1 MIIDVHCEYDTTQ
14 VAKVVHNDGETY
26 IVKFLEKRSSNKF
39 CFSTIEETITKDM
52 ISGFYDVENLED
64 TGHYMK
70 EREGVFVAYDESD
83 DEDFV
88 CPDDESDES
97 DESDDSISL
106 DDEDVNI

>member
-1 MIIDVHCEYDTTQ
+1 
-14 VAKVVHNDGETY
+14 
-26 IVKFLEKRSSNKF
+26 
-39 CFSTIEETITKDM
+39 
-52 ISGFYDVENLED
+52 
-64 TGHYMK
+64 MK

-97 DESDDSISL
+97 DDSDDSISL